1 MDSESLTP
9 SDCHRPMRW
18 WQRHLGNCIHFVFIC
33 IATMVLAFP
42 VRTYA
47 QKDGVIYEKVRE
59 QERHIDATDQTVKE
73 NRKDLQ
79 QAIEEVRKESAEN
92 HETLDE
98 YKFAFVAVSGALT
111 LLSLFGFRMS
121 FIRGKESNG

>member
-1 MDSESLTP
+1 
-9 SDCHRPMRW
+9 
-18 WQRHLGNCIHFVFIC
+18 
-33 IATMVLAFP
+33 MVLAFP